1 MSISYTVEVIWCR
14 TFQTVLKFGNYFM
27 GYRMPFYLEGPGKV
41 KELGKFLKEKKIDTK
56 DLITHTFDM
65 EQIHEAVELFEN
77 RRDGVMKV
85 VIHM

>member
-1 MSISYTVEVIWCR
+1 M
-14 TFQTVLKFGNYFM
+14 
-27 GYRMPFYLEGPGKV
+27 
-41 KELGKFLKEKKIDTK
+41 LKEKKIDTK

-85 VIHM
+85 VIHV